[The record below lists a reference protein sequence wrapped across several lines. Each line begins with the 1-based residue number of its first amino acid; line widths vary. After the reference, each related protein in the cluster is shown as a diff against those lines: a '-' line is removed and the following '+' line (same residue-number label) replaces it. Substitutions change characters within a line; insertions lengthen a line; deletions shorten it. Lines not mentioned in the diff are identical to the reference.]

1 MIGTRPSAVLLL
13 CLVLGGF
20 ASQTVAAG
28 KFQCWTNSDGV
39 HECGHSVPPEY
50 SQQRVETLNDRG
62 MVVEVKEAAKTGEQL
77 EQEKR
82 EEELRKEQERLE
94 AEQRRKDKVLLRSF
108 TTERDLKIFYEDKTT
123 AIENRIELTRT
134 TTTPLNKKLE
144 QLQKR
149 AADVERSGK
158 PVPEDLTKNM
168 ESVKR
173 QIKHNNQFITGKQQE
188 IAELKKKYEA
198 DLKRFRELK
207 SVNP

>member
-1 MIGTRPSAVLLL
+1 
-13 CLVLGGF
+13 
-20 ASQTVAAG
+20 
-28 KFQCWTNSDGV
+28 
-39 HECGHSVPPEY
+39 
-50 SQQRVETLNDRG
+50 